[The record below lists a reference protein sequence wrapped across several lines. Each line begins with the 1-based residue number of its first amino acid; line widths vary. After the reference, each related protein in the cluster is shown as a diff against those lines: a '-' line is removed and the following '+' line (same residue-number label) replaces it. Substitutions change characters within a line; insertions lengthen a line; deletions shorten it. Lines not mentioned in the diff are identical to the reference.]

1 MSEKPL
7 PMSAKPFR
15 ILPEVTPANEHFW
28 RGGARGEL
36 CFLRCRPCG
45 EWIHPPSPVCPRC
58 LAKDLEAAAVSGRA
72 RVLTFTVNHQP
83 WIPGFPPPYVI
94 AIVELP
100 EQPGLRLTTNIVGC
114 RPEDVRIDLAVRVVF
129 EQHDGV
135 YLPLFEPEERA

>member
-1 MSEKPL
+1 MSEKL
-7 PMSAKPFR
+7 SR
-15 ILPEVTPANEHFW
+15 ILPEITPANEHFW
-28 RGGARGEL
+28 HGGARGEL
-36 CFLRCRPCG
+36 SFLRCRPCG

-58 LAKDLEAAAVSGRA
+58 LAKDIAVAAVSGRA

-100 EQPGLRLTTNIVGC
+100 EQAGLRLTTNIVGC
-114 RPEDVRIDLAVRVVF
+114 RPEDVRIDMAVRVVF
-129 EQHDGV
+129 EQHDAV